1 MAYTGG
7 KGKTRK
13 HRNHPPPPGPKV
25 CHPSLIGKN
34 DECLPSPLITELSE
48 SYGAP
53 QDLSHNKEQLR
64 SWLSRKTRCKGERCW
79 IKKSTLDPRKKK
91 DILNKYFRPEM
102 PEEWKEDPDQWL
114 DSNNIADVMK
124 QYEEVYPE
132 FKFYGTNPID
142 FAAPDPYDPLAA
154 AKNKCLQDEIC
165 KLNLKELLA
174 QGKTKLG
181 FVYNLDPS
189 NKGGSHWIASFT
201 DIPGHRTYYFDSYGI
216 KPPPQIARFMRS
228 LTLQDPLMKLGFN
241 ARRFQYGE
249 TECGMYSLYFLI
261 RMLAGDD
268 FRKFCRRAPRDNEML
283 FLRKWLFSP
292 NE

>member
-1 MAYTGG
+1 MAYIGG
-7 KGKTRK
+7 KVKTRK
-13 HRNHPPPPGPKV
+13 HRVHSLPPGPKV

-34 DECLPSPLITELSE
+34 DDCLPDPLFNELSKL
-48 SYGAP
+48 YGAP
-53 QDLSHNKEQLR
+53 QSAGFHRGETR
-64 SWLSRKTRCKGERCW
+64 RWLTRKTKCKGERCL
-79 IKKSTLDPRKKK
+79 IKKSAMDPKKK
-91 DILNKYFRPEM
+91 KEVLKKYFRPEM
-102 PEEWKEDPDQWL
+102 PEEWKRDPDQWL

-142 FAAPDPYDPLAA
+142 FAAPDPYDPSAA

-165 KLNLKELLA
+165 KLNLKELA
-174 QGKTKLG
+174 SQGKTKLG

-201 DIPGHRTYYFDSYGI
+201 DIPAHRTYYFDSYGM

-228 LTLQDPLMKLGFN
+228 LTLQDPSMKLAFN

-268 FRKFCRRAPRDNEML
+268 FKAFCRRAPRDGEML
-283 FLRKWLFSP
+283 LLRHWLFSP